1 MLRQPSHSSSISNSA
16 SPKGR
21 LSFFKKRP
29 STSSTISREDH
40 GSADKIF
47 DPQHSDK
54 IPNSPVFPDLEFA
67 RSNNGVPSP
76 DSFIAA
82 THDSEYL
89 HLRENIRR
97 MKKAPSGPDPKKV
110 DAAWEVYKKLREDS
124 LHLCKS
130 LLQKSQNTGRHA
142 SLESNIG
149 PLETRSSIS
158 GSLTETTVPFHVN
171 DQWLS
176 AINEYKS
183 AQEAM
188 LENLRTSL
196 VTTYKAY
203 EAGASERQLQAF
215 LSDKVLRKNLIDKW
229 RDESIHRMKSEKH
242 LFWEHYRIRSLN
254 FDRLKLD
261 LKAIEKLFGEAED
274 GQAPNMAIREYV
286 IAKDGDTILEF
297 ANAASEI
304 HPILR
309 FRVSSHLLAAA
320 SPLFSQFLSSQ
331 KPGGGQPLDMISQLP
346 PPPSRHICRDGM
358 EVKVYQMPQIEL
370 NNNEA
375 LTMLF
380 HAAHMHNPKI
390 PRQIEF
396 PVFVSIAD
404 VCLRYRCTSPLEL
417 QVEYQWLPQW
427 IHLIGDD
434 NADGFLIIAYAFGLR
449 RIFTRMSKSAILN
462 TTSDEEI
469 QSKTQWPQAVRDKVK
484 ATRAAKL
491 AQIQDCCTSAIGEY
505 FRTPSESADRRS
517 NVGAL
522 QLTSQPRCPRNSHM
536 CDATNLGWLMLVYNE
551 LRILPSIMKDVGFQE
566 LPESPKRSVQE
577 LVDCLRLMPS
587 APQVHSGVCDY
598 AAAFR
603 SDINDIYNS
612 VRGLTL
618 HDVSGKNGWALSK
631 NAGPTDDRLDDLP
644 RDAAE
649 LEAPLEYT
657 RQTRRQVAMSNE
669 DISLRILSHLENM
682 EDLNSAAMIDKSFY
696 HAYKRNEAT
705 LLKNVFKAERRRTMS
720 QIIPDVAGLRK
731 GLRSNPQRPSP
742 LNISIPGSNEEP
754 KSLAAD
760 RLRFPPAARTKGSDT
775 DSNDIYDASPPFS
788 PIEDDDEDDVVE
800 EIEQVDEIPMS
811 EEEAHR
817 ILWPDAISAQV
828 SSPVVRIRGDGRDR
842 ASENNEKCLVGDVV
856 HIEDKVRMV
865 DGDKHLRDEKDMAL
879 GLGSYKK

>member
-1 MLRQPSHSSSISNSA
+1 
-16 SPKGR
+16 
-21 LSFFKKRP
+21 
-29 STSSTISREDH
+29 
-40 GSADKIF
+40 
-47 DPQHSDK
+47 
-54 IPNSPVFPDLEFA
+54 
-67 RSNNGVPSP
+67 
-76 DSFIAA
+76 
-82 THDSEYL
+82 
-89 HLRENIRR
+89 
-97 MKKAPSGPDPKKV
+97 
-110 DAAWEVYKKLREDS
+110 
-124 LHLCKS
+124 
-130 LLQKSQNTGRHA
+130 
-142 SLESNIG
+142 
-149 PLETRSSIS
+149 
-158 GSLTETTVPFHVN
+158 
-171 DQWLS
+171 
-176 AINEYKS
+176 
-183 AQEAM
+183 M

-203 EAGASERQLQAF
+203 EAGASDRQLQAF

-261 LKAIEKLFGEAED
+261 LKAIEKIFGEVED
-274 GQAPNMAIREYV
+274 GQAPNLAIREYV
-286 IAKDGDTILEF
+286 IARDGDTILEF

-320 SPLFSQFLSSQ
+320 SPLFFQFLSSQ
-331 KPGGGQPLDMISQLP
+331 KPGGSQPLDMISQLP
-346 PPPSRHICRDGM
+346 PPPSRHICKDGM

-370 NNNEA
+370 NNNEG
-375 LTMLF
+375 LTILF

-396 PVFVSIAD
+396 PVFVSISE

-434 NADGFLIIAYAFGLR
+434 NADGFLVIAYAFGLR

-462 TTSDEEI
+462 ATSDEDI
-469 QSKTQWPQAVRDKVK
+469 QSKTLWPQAVRDKIK

-491 AQIQDCCTSAIGEY
+491 AQIQDCCQTAIGEY
-505 FRTPSESADRRS
+505 FRTPSSSADQGP
-517 NVGAL
+517 NIGTL

-551 LRILPSIMKDVGFQE
+551 LQILPSIMKDVGFQD
-566 LPESPKRSVQE
+566 LPDSPKHSVQN

-612 VRGLTL
+612 VKGLTL

-631 NAGPTDDRLDDLP
+631 NAGPSEDRLDDLP
-644 RDAAE
+644 KDAAE
-649 LEAPLEYT
+649 LEAPLEYR
-657 RQTRRQVAMSNE
+657 RQTRRQIAISNE
-669 DISLRILSHLENM
+669 DISMRILSHLENM
-682 EDLNSAAMIDKSFY
+682 EDLNSAAMIDKTFY

-720 QIIPDVAGLRK
+720 TANQDVSGLRK
-731 GLRSNPQRPSP
+731 GLRPNSQRSSP
-742 LNISIPGSNEEP
+742 LNLSIPGSNQEP

-760 RLRFPPAARTKGSDT
+760 RLRFPPAVGATGSDAE
-775 DSNDIYDASPPFS
+775 SNDLYDASPPFS
-788 PIEDDDEDDVVE
+788 PIEDDDEDEVVE
-800 EIEQVDEIPMS
+800 EVDEIPMS

-817 ILWPDAISAQV
+817 ILWPDAVSTRV
-828 SSPVVRIRGDGRDR
+828 SSPIVRARVNNRER
-842 ASENNEKCLVGDVV
+842 APENNEKCLVGDVV
-856 HIEDKVRMV
+856 HIEDKVRIV

>member
-1 MLRQPSHSSSISNSA
+1 M
-16 SPKGR
+16 
-21 LSFFKKRP
+21 
-29 STSSTISREDH
+29 
-40 GSADKIF
+40 
-47 DPQHSDK
+47 
-54 IPNSPVFPDLEFA
+54 
-67 RSNNGVPSP
+67 PSP

-97 MKKAPSGPDPKKV
+97 MRKAPSGPDPKKV

-130 LLQKSQNTGRHA
+130 LLQKSRKEVPFPDRCQEEMLLKSPNTDGASENTGRHA
-142 SLESNIG
+142 SLESSIG
-149 PLETRSSIS
+149 PLEIRSSIS

-183 AQEAM
+183 AQETM

-320 SPLFSQFLSSQ
+320 SPLFSQFLSPQ
-331 KPGGGQPLDMISQLP
+331 KPGGGQPLDMTSQLP
-346 PPPSRHICRDGM
+346 PPPSRHICKDGM

-396 PVFVSIAD
+396 PVFVSIAE

-462 TTSDEEI
+462 ATSDEQI
-469 QSKTQWPQAVRDKVK
+469 QNKTQWPQAVRDKIK
-484 ATRAAKL
+484 ATRAAKM
-491 AQIQDCCTSAIGEY
+491 AQIQDCCKTAIGEY
-505 FRTPSESADRRS
+505 FRIPSDSADRRS
-517 NVGAL
+517 NVGTL

-551 LRILPSIMKDVGFQE
+551 LRILPSIMKDVGLQD

-631 NAGPTDDRLDDLP
+631 NAGPSEDRLDDLP

-657 RQTRRQVAMSNE
+657 RQSRRQAAMSNE

-682 EDLNSAAMIDKSFY
+682 EDLNSAAMIDKTFY
-696 HAYKRNEAT
+696 HAYKRDEAT

-720 QIIPDVAGLRK
+720 TANPDIAGLRK
-731 GLRSNPQRPSP
+731 GLRTNPQRPIP
-742 LNISIPGSNEEP
+742 LNISIPGSDKEP

-760 RLRFPPAARTKGSDT
+760 RLRFPPAAGAAGSDAE
-775 DSNDIYDASPPFS
+775 SNDLYDASPPFS
-788 PIEDDDEDDVVE
+788 PIEDDDEDEVVE
-800 EIEQVDEIPMS
+800 EIHEIEEIPMS
-811 EEEAHR
+811 EEEANR

-828 SSPVVRIRGDGRDR
+828 SSPIGNGKVRGDARDR
-842 ASENNEKCLVGDVV
+842 GLGENEKCLVGDVV
-856 HIEDKVRMV
+856 HIEDKVRIV

>member
-40 GSADKIF
+40 GSSDKVF
-47 DPQHSDK
+47 DPQHSDR
-54 IPNSPVFPDLEFA
+54 IPNSPISPDLEA
-67 RSNNGVPSP
+67 RSSIGNGIPSP
-76 DSFIAA
+76 DNFISA

-97 MKKAPSGPDPKKV
+97 IRKAPSGPDPKKV
-110 DAAWEVYKKLREDS
+110 DATWEVYKKLREDS
-124 LHLCKS
+124 LHLCRS
-130 LLQKSQNTGRHA
+130 LLQKSQTHGRHA

-149 PLETRSSIS
+149 PLDTRSSLS
-158 GSLTETTVPFHVN
+158 GSLTETTLHYQVN
-171 DQWLS
+171 EQWLT
-176 AINEYKS
+176 AINEYKC

-196 VTTYKAY
+196 VATYKAY
-203 EAGASERQLQAF
+203 EVGASERQLQAF
-215 LSDKVLRKNLIDKW
+215 LSDKILRKNLIDKW

-261 LKAIEKLFGEAED
+261 LKAVEKLFGEAQD
-274 GQAPNMAIREYV
+274 GRAPNMAIREYV

-320 SPLFSQFLSSQ
+320 SPLFSQFLSPQ

-346 PPPSRHICRDGM
+346 PSPSRYICKDGM

-370 NNNEA
+370 NNDEA
-375 LTMLF
+375 LTILF

-396 PVFVSIAD
+396 PVFVSIAE

-427 IHLIGDD
+427 IHMIGDD
-434 NADGFLIIAYAFGLR
+434 NVDGFLIIAYAFGLR

-462 TTSDEEI
+462 ATSDEDI
-469 QSKTQWPQAVRDKVK
+469 QNKSLWPQAVRDKIK

-491 AQIQDCCTSAIGEY
+491 AQIQDCCTTAIGEY
-505 FRTPSESADRRS
+505 FRTPSESADRLPS
-517 NVGAL
+517 VGSL

-551 LRILPSIMKDVGFQE
+551 LRILPNILKDIGSQN
-566 LPESPKRSVQE
+566 LPESPKRSVKE
-577 LVDCLRLMPS
+577 LVGCLGLMPS

-631 NAGPTDDRLDDLP
+631 NAGPSEARSDELS
-644 RDAAE
+644 RDTLE

-657 RQTRRQVAMSNE
+657 RKGKRETAMFNE
-669 DISLRILSHLENM
+669 DISLHILSHLENM
-682 EDLNSAAMIDKSFY
+682 EDLNSAAMIDKTFY
-696 HAYKRNEAT
+696 LAYKRNEAT
-705 LLKNVFKAERRRTMS
+705 LLKNVFKAERRKTMS
-720 QIIPDVAGLRK
+720 QANPDIAGVRK
-731 GLRSNPQRPSP
+731 GLRTNPQRLNP
-742 LNISIPGSNEEP
+742 LKISILGSNEEP

-760 RLRFPPAARTKGSDT
+760 RLRFPPTAVAGSDT
-775 DSNDIYDASPPFS
+775 DSNDLYDASPAFS
-788 PIEDDDEDDVVE
+788 PIQDDDGDEEVE
-800 EIEQVDEIPMS
+800 EVEEIPMS

-817 ILWPDAISAQV
+817 ILWPDAITAQV
-828 SSPVVRIRGDGRDR
+828 SAPIIRSNNR
-842 ASENNEKCLVGDVV
+842 APENNEKCLVGDVV
-856 HIEDKVRMV
+856 HIEDKVRIV
-865 DGDKHLRDEKDMAL
+865 DDDKHLRDEKDLAL
-879 GLGSYKK
+879 GLGIHKK

>member
-21 LSFFKKRP
+21 LSFFKKR
-29 STSSTISREDH
+29 SSASSTISREDH
-40 GSADKIF
+40 GSSDKIF
-47 DPQHSDK
+47 DLQHSDK
-54 IPNSPVFPDLEFA
+54 IPNSPIFPDLELA
-67 RSNNGVPSP
+67 RSSNVNGIPSP
-76 DSFIAA
+76 DSFLAA
-82 THDSEYL
+82 AHDPEYL

-97 MKKAPSGPDPKKV
+97 IRKAPSGPDPKKV
-110 DAAWEVYKKLREDS
+110 DAAWEVYKKLREVS
-124 LHLCKS
+124 LHICRS
-130 LLQKSQNTGRHA
+130 LLQKSQTQGRHA
-142 SLESNIG
+142 SLETNIS
-149 PLETRSSIS
+149 PLDTRSSFS
-158 GSLTETTVPFHVN
+158 GSLTETTIHYQVN
-171 DQWLS
+171 DQWLA
-176 AINEYKS
+176 AITEYKS

-203 EAGASERQLQAF
+203 EVGASERQLQAF

-261 LKAIEKLFGEAED
+261 LKAIEKLLGEAED
-274 GQAPNMAIREYV
+274 GRAPNMAIREYV

-320 SPLFSQFLSSQ
+320 SPLFSQFLSPQ
-331 KPGGGQPLDMISQLP
+331 KPGSGQPLDMISQLP
-346 PPPSRHICRDGM
+346 PAPSRHICKDGM
-358 EVKVYQMPQIEL
+358 EVKVYQMPQIES
-370 NNNEA
+370 NNDEA
-375 LTMLF
+375 LTLLF
-380 HAAHMHNPKI
+380 HAAHMHNPQI

-396 PVFVSIAD
+396 QVFVSIAE

-427 IHLIGDD
+427 IHMIGDD
-434 NADGFLIIAYAFGLR
+434 NVDGFLIIAYAFGLR

-462 TTSDEEI
+462 ATSDEDI
-469 QSKTQWPQAVRDKVK
+469 QSKSLWPQAVRDKIK

-491 AQIQDCCTSAIGEY
+491 AQIQDCCTTAIGEY
-505 FRTPSESADRRS
+505 FRTPSEPADRLS
-517 NVGAL
+517 TVGSL
-522 QLTSQPRCPRNSHM
+522 HLTSQPRCPRNSHM

-551 LRILPSIMKDVGFQE
+551 LRILPSILKDVGSRN
-566 LPESPKRSVQE
+566 LPESPQRSVRE

-618 HDVSGKNGWALSK
+618 HDVSGRNGWALSK
-631 NAGPTDDRLDDLP
+631 NAGASEARSDDP
-644 RDAAE
+644 SRDAVE
-649 LEAPLEYT
+649 LEAPIEYT
-657 RQTRRQVAMSNE
+657 RDTKRETAMFNE
-669 DISLRILSHLENM
+669 DVSLRILSHLENM
-682 EDLNSAAMIDKSFY
+682 EDLNSAAMIDKTFY
-696 HAYKRNEAT
+696 LAYKRNEAT
-705 LLKNVFKAERRRTMS
+705 LLKNVFKAERRRTLS
-720 QIIPDVAGLRK
+720 QVNPDIAGVRK
-731 GLRSNPQRPSP
+731 GLRPNPQKPSP
-742 LNISIPGSNEEP
+742 LNISIPNSNEEP

-760 RLRFPPAARTKGSDT
+760 RLRFPPAATAGSDT
-775 DSNDIYDASPPFS
+775 DSNDLYDASPAFS
-788 PIEDDDEDDVVE
+788 PIDDEDDDDEVE
-800 EIEQVDEIPMS
+800 EVDELPMS

-817 ILWPDAISAQV
+817 ILWPDSISAQV
-828 SSPVVRIRGDGRDR
+828 SSSIVPVNDR
-842 ASENNEKCLVGDVV
+842 VSENNEKFLLGDVV
-856 HIEDKVRMV
+856 HVEDKVRMV
-865 DGDKHLRDEKDMAL
+865 EDDKHLRDEKDMAL

>member
-40 GSADKIF
+40 GSSDKIF
-47 DPQHSDK
+47 DPQHPDR
-54 IPNSPVFPDLEFA
+54 IPNSPVFPDPEFA

-130 LLQKSQNTGRHA
+130 LLQKSQNTGLHA

-183 AQEAM
+183 TQEAM

-196 VTTYKAY
+196 MTTYKAY

-215 LSDKVLRKNLIDKW
+215 LNDKVLRKNLIDKW

-274 GQAPNMAIREYV
+274 GQAPNMAICEYV

-297 ANAASEI
+297 ANAAREI

-309 FRVSSHLLAAA
+309 FRVSSQLLAAA
-320 SPLFSQFLSSQ
+320 SPLFSQFLSPQ
-331 KPGGGQPLDMISQLP
+331 KSGGGQPLDLISQLP
-346 PPPSRHICRDGM
+346 PPPSRHICKDGM

-370 NNNEA
+370 NRNEA
-375 LTMLF
+375 LTLLF

-390 PRQIEF
+390 PREIEF
-396 PVFVSIAD
+396 PVFVIIAE
-404 VCLRYRCTSPLEL
+404 VCMRYRCTSPLEL

-434 NADGFLIIAYAFGLR
+434 KADGFLIIAYAFGLR

-462 TTSDEEI
+462 ATSDEEI
-469 QSKTQWPQAVRDKVK
+469 QGKTSWPQAVRDKIK

-491 AQIQDCCTSAIGEY
+491 AQIQNCCTTAMSDY
-505 FRTPSESADRRS
+505 FRTPSDSADRRS
-517 NVGAL
+517 NAGTL

-551 LRILPSIMKDVGFQE
+551 LRILPSIMKDVGFQD

-577 LVDCLRLMPS
+577 LVDCLRLLPS

-618 HDVSGKNGWALSK
+618 HDVSGRHGWALSK
-631 NAGPTDDRLDDLP
+631 NAGPSEDRLDDLP

-649 LEAPLEYT
+649 LEAPLEYV
-657 RQTRRQVAMSNE
+657 RQTRRQAAMSNE
-669 DISLRILSHLENM
+669 NISLRILSHLENI
-682 EDLNSAAMIDKSFY
+682 EDLNSAAMIDKTFY

-720 QIIPDVAGLRK
+720 QANSDVVGLRK
-731 GLRSNPQRPSP
+731 GLRPNPQRPST
-742 LNISIPGSNEEP
+742 LNISIPGSDEEP

-760 RLRFPPAARTKGSDT
+760 RLRFPPAAGAAGSDT
-775 DSNDIYDASPPFS
+775 DSNDLYDASPPFS
-788 PIEDDDEDDVVE
+788 PIEDDDEDEVVE
-800 EIEQVDEIPMS
+800 EVDEIPMS
-811 EEEAHR
+811 EEEARR

-828 SSPVVRIRGDGRDR
+828 SSPIIRVRGNGRDQ
-842 ASENNEKCLVGDVV
+842 ASGNNEKCLVGDVV
-856 HIEDKVRMV
+856 HIEDKVRIV